1 MATLLRLARPAL
13 LVLGGLTAVVALGWT
28 LGYLMPPPFSGY
40 LALVVVALLATQ
52 VYKSRPPQR
61 AGQLFRL
68 YLRARER
75 GSGEEDARRQF
86 LARLRHPD
94 PPGDTAGEVDAA
106 WAGSS
111 EGDRLVAGVGALLA
125 RRGSPIDRAVLATV
139 YGRERDRFTIPGWTL
154 LPAAFVREVLGRLD
168 ERERRQLDALMERYG
183 VFKQRFFARP
193 SSLDADPGAAATDFG
208 RLLHSMGNRLA
219 KEQPDDAERAYRL
232 SLRVRPE
239 GNLAHGGL
247 ALLLAGSGR
256 VAEAR
261 QEAGTALEVLDGYAR
276 RAADTERPS
285 TEDISPFRAPDG
297 LRRALE
303 QLLAPGPDAR
313 G

>member
-1 MATLLRLARPAL
+1 MTTLLRLARPSL
-13 LVLGGLTAVVALGWT
+13 LALGGVAAVAALAWA

-40 LALVVVALLATQ
+40 LALVLVALSATQ
-52 VYKSRPPQR
+52 IYKSRPPQR

-75 GSGEEDARRQF
+75 GAGEEDARRLL
-86 LARLRHPD
+86 LARLRHPG
-94 PPGDTAGEVDAA
+94 PPDTAAELEAA
-106 WAGSS
+106 WVGSS
-111 EGDRLVAGVGALLA
+111 EGERLVAGVGALLA
-125 RRGSPIDRAVLATV
+125 RRGSSIDEAVLTAA
-139 YGRERDRFTIPGWTL
+139 YGRERDRFTIQGWAL
-154 LPAAFVREVLGRLD
+154 LPPAFVREVLGRLD
-168 ERERRQLDALMERYG
+168 GRERRQLDALIERYG

-193 SSLDADPGAAATDFG
+193 SSLGADPGAGATDFA

-247 ALLLAGSGR
+247 ALLLAGAGR

-261 QEAGTALEVLDGYAR
+261 QEAKAALEVLDGYAR
-276 RAADTERPS
+276 RAADTQMPS
-285 TEDISPFRAPDG
+285 TENISPFRSPDS

-303 QLLAPGPDAR
+303 QLLASGPGAR